1 MNTVKSTTSTKFCKV
16 CKDAGKTE
24 AQYTSHFTRATRDIK
39 SAVICPT
46 LLENVC
52 RYCDKNGHT
61 TKFCP
66 KKTYDINHAEKQT
79 RTREFETRNN
89 GIKNQ
94 KQTQSVSGTTTNRF
108 KMLETEDDEEEET
121 VERKQTPM
129 INSKK
134 LLSWCDYDDDDSD
147 DDA

>member
-1 MNTVKSTTSTKFCKV
+1 MNTLKVSTSTKFCKV

-46 LLENVC
+46 LLTNVC

-61 TKFCP
+61 IKFCP
-66 KKTYDINHAEKQT
+66 KKTRDDKQLEKET
-79 RTREFETRNN
+79 RTREFLACNN
-89 GIKNQ
+89 AIKNQ
-94 KQTQSVSGTTTNRF
+94 KQARIVSGTSTNRF
-108 KMLETEDDEEEET
+108 KMLETEEEDEEQVVVPKSVT
-121 VERKQTPM
+121 VS
-129 INSKK
+129 SKK
-134 LLSWCDYDDDDSD
+134 LLSWCDYDSD

>member
-1 MNTVKSTTSTKFCKV
+1 MNTVKSSTTSKFCKV

-61 TKFCP
+61 IKFCP
-66 KKTYDINHAEKQT
+66 KKTYEAKQDEKEM
-79 RTREFETRNN
+79 RTREFLARNN
-89 GIKNQ
+89 AIKNQ
-94 KQTQSVSGTTTNRF
+94 KHAQSVSGTSTNRF
-108 KMLETEDDEEEET
+108 KMLETEDEEEEQ
-121 VERKQTPM
+121 VVVPKVM
-129 INSKK
+129 KSSKK
-134 LLSWCDYDDDDSD
+134 LLSWCDYDSDDSD